1 MELLVTFGV
10 IGAVLALVV
19 VILLL
24 TFLGGV
30 IFGNMDELDEDF

>member
-30 IFGNMDELDEDF
+30 IFGNMDELEEDF

>member
-10 IGAVLALVV
+10 IGAVMALVV

>member
-1 MELLVTFGV
+1 MELLITFGV
-10 IGAVLALVV
+10 IGVVLALVV